1 MSKRVTSVLALL
13 GLIAIAFV
21 LKLTEPSDDDLQG
34 PFVTYAQ
41 FGEQVDGRDL
51 TWKADTAYLADRLTS
66 AEWVGETDGV
76 WLVIEGTIGS
86 KLELT
91 TPFASIRIG
100 DKRYAASDR
109 PGDAVLG
116 TSVSPGLPQAGA
128 FVFELPKS
136 VLDSPDG
143 RLAVARFATGWDIR
157 LDSATD
163 MVLDLTQLD
172 HKPTAALPSPG
183 MVTS

>member
-1 MSKRVTSVLALL
+1 MVA
-13 GLIAIAFV
+13 LIAVAFV

-34 PFVTYAQ
+34 PFVSYAR

-66 AEWVGETDGV
+66 PDWVGETDGV

-100 DKRYAASDR
+100 DKRYTASDR

-116 TSVSPGLPQAGA
+116 DSVAPGLPQAGA
-128 FVFELPKS
+128 FVFELPRS
-136 VLDSPDG
+136 VLESADG
-143 RLAVARFATGWDIR
+143 RQAVARFATGWDIR

-163 MVLDLTQLD
+163 MVLDLGQLD
-172 HKPTAALPSPG
+172 HRSSATLPSPG
-183 MVTS
+183 MVTP